1 MLCAPHQKEAQLELE
16 NKVAVVTA
24 AGSGIGRASSR
35 RLARAGAAVAVADL
49 NGEAAEET
57 VRLITEEDGTAWADT
72 VDCGDSA
79 AVERFM
85 QHVGERY
92 GRVDVLFNNA
102 GIPNRHGVLE
112 VTEEDWSAAINVN
125 LKSGFFATKF
135 ALPLMTRSGEGGTI
149 VFTASTAGL
158 VASATSPLYAMT
170 KHGVVGLVK
179 ALAYQL
185 ADQGIRV
192 NAVCPGPVKT
202 PMLPGFMDKGPEAAD
217 EVAAQYGGNVPLK
230 RVAQPEEVAECV
242 LFLASPASSYVTGIA
257 MPVDGGFIAY

>member
-1 MLCAPHQKEAQLELE
+1 VELE

-24 AGSGIGRASSR
+24 GGSGIGRATSR
-35 RLARAGAAVAVADL
+35 RLARAGASVAVADL
-49 NGEAAEET
+49 NGEAAAET
-57 VRLITEEDGTAWADT
+57 VRLIAEAGGTGSAHA
-72 VDCGDSA
+72 VDCGDST

-85 QHVGERY
+85 QEVGERY
-92 GRVDVLFNNA
+92 GRIDILFNHA

-112 VTEEDWSAAINVN
+112 VTEEDWTRAINVN
-125 LKSGFFATKF
+125 LKSGFFATKY
-135 ALPLMTRSGEGGTI
+135 ALPLMTRNGKGGTI

-185 ADQGIRV
+185 AEEGIRV

-202 PMLPGFMDKGPEAAD
+202 PMLPGFMEKGPEAAD
-217 EVAAQYGGNVPLK
+217 EVAAKYGGNVPLK

-242 LFLASPASSYVTGIA
+242 LFLASPESSYVTGVA
-257 MPVDGGFIAY
+257 MPVDGGFVAY

>member
-1 MLCAPHQKEAQLELE
+1 MELE

-24 AGSGIGRASSR
+24 GGSGIGRATSQ

-49 NGEAAEET
+49 NGEAAAET
-57 VRLITEEDGTAWADT
+57 ARLIAEAGGTASAHT
-72 VDCGDSA
+72 VDCGDSV
-79 AVERFM
+79 AVEGFM
-85 QHVGERY
+85 GEVGDRY
-92 GRVDVLFNNA
+92 DRVDVLFNHA

-112 VTEEDWSAAINVN
+112 VTEDDWELAVNVN

-135 ALPLMTRSGEGGTI
+135 ALPLMTQGGNGGTI

-185 ADQGIRV
+185 AEQGIRV

-202 PMLPGFMDKGPEAAD
+202 PMLPGFMQKGPEATE

-230 RVAQPEEVAECV
+230 RVALPEEVAECV

-257 MPVDGGFIAY
+257 MPVDGGFVAY